1 MTTTT
6 LGFTL
11 RIARTA
17 DDVQEA
23 CAVRSRAYGH
33 HLPEM
38 GARFAQPDALDH
50 ADGTAI
56 LLCRDKRTGEGIGT
70 ARIQLSSGGPLT
82 LEQSLILPNWIAGK
96 PRAEIT
102 RLAVLAG
109 ADPLAK
115 LCLMKASYLYSIA
128 NQLRWLVIGARNEA
142 LIRNYRRLG
151 FRDLLDPEDRV
162 PLAHAGN
169 LPHSILAFDV
179 VAAER
184 TWQAAKHPLYAFMVD
199 THHPDLQLFAP
210 SPQLAQLARPALRLT
225 A

>member
-6 LGFTL
+6 LSFSV
-11 RIARTA
+11 RIARTSE
-17 DDVQEA
+17 DVREA
-23 CAVRSRAYGH
+23 CAVRALAYGH

-38 GARFAQPDALDH
+38 GQRLVEPDAIDH
-50 ADGTAI
+50 ADSTAI

-70 ARIQLSSGGPLT
+70 ARIQLSSGGPLL
-82 LEQSLILPNWIAGK
+82 LEQSLILPNWIAGR

-109 ADPLAK
+109 ADPLVK
-115 LCLMKASYLYSIA
+115 LCLMKASYLYSVA

-151 FRDLLDPEDRV
+151 FRDVLDPDNRV

-184 TWQAAKHPLYAFMVD
+184 TWQAARHPLYAFMVD
-199 THHPDLQLFAP
+199 TCHPDLQLFGP
-210 SPQLAQLARPALRLT
+210 STRVVHEPLRLS